1 MSDRP
6 MIPLDNCDGVRSVLP
21 RFLDGESGPLE
32 ETRIAQ
38 HLSSCPGCRE
48 VHDHCRDELLM
59 TIEALTDVSSADVAA
74 LSRATRHQ
82 IAIESSRGSDTARR
96 LADGQDSPPVSPPA
110 GRWWSSAAALL
121 VGWVL
126 LTGIPTSITVPQ
138 LDTPAVASM
147 TLIRGDVDAN
157 GRLDWADFQELIS
170 WLRES
175 GPEPRCLA
183 AGDLDDDGTITI
195 EDSVLALARLAA
207 GTGLEVTLLYPRG
220 SAGALPCLDVCP

>member
-59 TIEALTDVSSADVAA
+59 TIEALTGVSSADVAA

-82 IAIESSRGSDTARR
+82 IAIESSRGSGTARR
-96 LADGQDSPPVSPPA
+96 FADGHDSPPV

-126 LTGIPTSITVPQ
+126 LSGIPTSITVPQ

-170 WLRES
+170 WLRDS

-195 EDSVLALARLAA
+195 EDSVLTLSRLAA
-207 GTGLEVTLLYPRG
+207 GAGVEMTLVYPKN
-220 SAGALPCLDVCP
+220 AADALPCRETCP

>member
-6 MIPLDNCDGVRSVLP
+6 MIPLDNCDGVQSTLP

-48 VHDHCRDELLM
+48 VHDRCRDELLM
-59 TIEALTDVSSADVAA
+59 TIEALTDVNSADVAA

-82 IAIESSRGSDTARR
+82 IAIESSRGSGTSRR
-96 LADGQDSPPVSPPA
+96 LADGHDSPPA

-126 LTGIPTSITVPQ
+126 LSGIPTSLSDPLVE
-138 LDTPAVASM
+138 TPAVATM

-157 GRLDWADFQELIS
+157 GRLDWADFQELVG

-183 AGDLDDDGTITI
+183 AGDLDDDGTVTI

-207 GTGLEVTLLYPRG
+207 GSGLEATLLYPRG

>member
-1 MSDRP
+1 
-6 MIPLDNCDGVRSVLP
+6 
-21 RFLDGESGPLE
+21 
-32 ETRIAQ
+32 
-38 HLSSCPGCRE
+38 
-48 VHDHCRDELLM
+48 M

-96 LADGQDSPPVSPPA
+96 LADGHDSPPV

-126 LTGIPTSITVPQ
+126 LTGIPTSISDPQ
-138 LDTPAVASM
+138 VDPPAVASM

-195 EDSVLALARLAA
+195 EDSVLTLSRLAA
-207 GTGLEVTLLYPRG
+207 GAGLEMTLVYPKND
-220 SAGALPCLDVCP
+220 ADALPCRETCP